1 MTEQKQTTDAVET
14 KRPQQPA
21 TAPHKS
27 KSYGWVGNTLS
38 IAISLAIGV
47 GGLYIYYHGQQQNA
61 ALSDKNLALQQEM
74 AALTQQQSADKQN
87 FDAKLQALETSLQ
100 RANSQNQQSDDRI
113 AELRNRVSALSN
125 TDIENWRLAQASSLV
140 KMAGRKV
147 WSEQDI
153 TTAIALLK
161 DADQNL
167 AEMDDPSL
175 LHAREAIMADID
187 SLTKIKQVDLDGIIL
202 TLNQLSNQ
210 VDHLRLADK
219 VEQATSEQANH
230 HEITASLSDWRQNLS
245 NSWHSFMDNFI
256 TITPRDNSKA
266 PLLAPNQGVY
276 LRENIRSK
284 LLIAAQAVPRHQ
296 VKIYQGA
303 LEDVQTWVKTYFD
316 TAYPDAEHFLKSVDS
331 LQKRPLSIDIPEHLS
346 SQSILTELVRKRIY
360 NLPSSKPLP
369 PAKPLPHS
377 KPPQTGSQSDT
388 QPDAQSLPTTTET
401 ADDQEQTSAGEI

>member
-1 MTEQKQTTDAVET
+1 MTEQKQSTDAVET

-21 TAPHKS
+21 TTPHKP

-61 ALSDKNLALQQEM
+61 ALKAENLVLQQEM
-74 AALTQQQSADKQN
+74 ASLTQQQSADKQN
-87 FDAKLQALETSLQ
+87 FGAKLQELEDSLQ
-100 RANSQNQQSDDRI
+100 QTNSQSQRLDGSM
-113 AELRNRVSALSN
+113 AELQNRVSAFSN

-153 TTAIALLK
+153 TTALALLK

-175 LHAREAIMADID
+175 FYARKAIMADID
-187 SLTKIKQVDLDGIIL
+187 SLTKIKQIDLDGIIL
-202 TLNQLSNQ
+202 MLNQLSNQ
-210 VDHLRLADK
+210 VDNLHLANK
-219 VEQATSEQANH
+219 VEQATSEKANDH
-230 HEITASLSDWRQNLS
+230 GITASLSDWHQNLS
-245 NSWHSFMDNFI
+245 NSWHRFMDNFV
-256 TITPRDNSKA
+256 TITPRDNSKE

-296 VKIYQGA
+296 VKIYQDA
-303 LEDVQTWVKTYFD
+303 LEDVQSWVNAYFD
-316 TAYPDAEHFLKSVDS
+316 TSYPEAESFLTSVAS
-331 LQKRPLSIDIPEHLS
+331 LQKRPLSIDVPEQLN
-346 SQSILTELVRKRIY
+346 SQPILAELVRKRIY
-360 NLPSSKPLP
+360 NLPH
-369 PAKPLPHS
+369 AKQS
-377 KPPQTGSQSDT
+377 QTDSQPEI
-388 QPDAQSLPTTTET
+388 QPEAQPRSTTET
-401 ADDQEQTSAGEI
+401 IDQAKTPVKED

>member
-1 MTEQKQTTDAVET
+1 MTEQKKTEQKQPTDAV
-14 KRPQQPA
+14 
-21 TAPHKS
+21 
-27 KSYGWVGNTLS
+27 KSYGWLGNTLS

-61 ALSDKNLALQQEM
+61 ALKTENVALQQEI
-74 AALTQQQSADKQN
+74 ASLTQRHSADKQN
-87 FDAKLQALETSLQ
+87 FDAKFQELETALQ
-100 RANSQNQQSDDRI
+100 QTNSQSQRLDSSI
-113 AELRNRVSALSN
+113 AELQDRVSAFSN

-175 LHAREAIMADID
+175 LYARKAIMADID
-187 SLTKIKQVDLDGIIL
+187 SLSKIKQIDLDGIIL
-202 TLNQLSNQ
+202 MLNQLSNQ
-210 VDHLRLADK
+210 VDNLHLANK
-219 VEQATSEQANH
+219 IEQAASEKANDH
-230 HEITASLSDWRQNLS
+230 GITASLSDWRQNLS

-256 TITPRDNSKA
+256 TITPRDNSKE

-284 LLIAAQAVPRHQ
+284 LLIAAQAIPRHQ

-303 LEDVQTWVKTYFD
+303 LEDVQSWVKAYFD
-316 TAYPDAEHFLKSVDS
+316 TSYPEAENFLNNVVS
-331 LQKRPLSIDIPEHLS
+331 LQKRPLSIDVPEQLN
-346 SQSILTELVRKRIY
+346 SQPILAELVRKRIY
-360 NLPSSKPLP
+360 NLPNSKQ
-369 PAKPLPHS
+369 S
-377 KPPQTGSQSDT
+377 QIGSQPEI
-388 QPDAQSLPTTTET
+388 QPEAQSQSSTGTT
-401 ADDQEQTSAGEI
+401 DQAKISVGES

>member
-1 MTEQKQTTDAVET
+1 MTEQKQSTDAVET
-14 KRPQQPA
+14 KHPQQPA
-21 TAPHKS
+21 TPSHKP

-38 IAISLAIGV
+38 IAISLVIGV
-47 GGLYIYYHGQQQNA
+47 GVLYIYYHGQQQNA
-61 ALSDKNLALQQEM
+61 ELRAENIALQQEV
-74 AALTQQQSADKQN
+74 ASLTQQQSADKQSL
-87 FDAKLQALETSLQ
+87 DAKFQNIEASLQ
-100 RANSQNQQSDDRI
+100 QVSSQGQQLDSRMSDLQNRI
-113 AELRNRVSALSN
+113 SAFSN

-175 LHAREAIMADID
+175 RYAREAIMTDID
-187 SLTKIKQVDLDGIIL
+187 SLTKIKQIDLDGIIL

-210 VDHLRLADK
+210 IDNLHLANK
-219 VEQATSEQANH
+219 AEQATSEKANN

-256 TITPRDNSKA
+256 TITPRDNSKE

-303 LEDVQTWVKTYFD
+303 LADVQSWVQAYFD
-316 TAYPDAEHFLKSVDS
+316 TSNPDAENFLKNVGS
-331 LQKRPLSIDIPEHLS
+331 LQKRPLSIDVPEQLS
-346 SQSILTELVRKRIY
+346 SQPILAELVRKRIY
-360 NLPSSKPLP
+360 NLPHSGQSSN
-369 PAKPLPHS
+369 S
-377 KPPQTGSQSDT
+377 KQSQTGT
-388 QPDAQSLPTTTET
+388 QPETQPEAQSLSTTTGT
-401 ADDQEQTSAGEI
+401 AEQSKTPAEEI

>member
-1 MTEQKQTTDAVET
+1 MSIMTEQKKTEQKQPTDAV
-14 KRPQQPA
+14 KR
-21 TAPHKS
+21 
-27 KSYGWVGNTLS
+27 YGWLGNTLS

-61 ALSDKNLALQQEM
+61 ALKAENLALQQEM
-74 AALTQQQSADKQN
+74 ASLTQQQSAEQQN
-87 FDAKLQALETSLQ
+87 FGTKLQELTDSLQ
-100 RANSQNQQSDDRI
+100 QANSQSEQLDGRM
-113 AELRNRVSALSN
+113 AELQKRVSAFSN

-175 LHAREAIMADID
+175 LYVRKAIMADID
-187 SLTKIKQVDLDGIIL
+187 SLTKIKQIDLDGIIL
-202 TLNQLSNQ
+202 MLNQLSNQ
-210 VDHLRLADK
+210 VDNLHLANK
-219 VEQATSEQANH
+219 VEQAISEKANDH
-230 HEITASLSDWRQNLS
+230 GITASLSDWRQNLS

-256 TITPRDNSKA
+256 TITPRDNSKE

-296 VKIYQGA
+296 VKIYQDA
-303 LEDVQTWVKTYFD
+303 LQDVQAWVNAYFD
-316 TAYPDAEHFLKSVDS
+316 TSYPEAENFLTNVVS
-331 LQKRPLSIDIPEHLS
+331 LQKKPLSIDVPEQLS
-346 SQSILTELVRKRIY
+346 SQPILAELVRKRIY
-360 NLPSSKPLP
+360 NLP
-369 PAKPLPHS
+369 HS
-377 KPPQTGSQSDT
+377 KQSQTETQSQ
-388 QPDAQSLPTTTET
+388 PTTTE
-401 ADDQEQTSAGEI
+401 AIDQAKTSVGES

>member
-1 MTEQKQTTDAVET
+1 MTEQKQSTDAVET
-14 KRPQQPA
+14 KQPQQPA
-21 TAPHKS
+21 TPPHKP

-61 ALSDKNLALQQEM
+61 ALKAENLALQQEV
-74 AALTQQQSADKQN
+74 ASLTQQQSA
-87 FDAKLQALETSLQ
+87 
-100 RANSQNQQSDDRI
+100 NQQSLDTKLQNMEASLQQASSQGQQLDSRMD
-113 AELRNRVSALSN
+113 ELQNRVAAFSN

-140 KMAGRKV
+140 KMAGRKI

-175 LHAREAIMADID
+175 LYAREAITVDID
-187 SLTKIKQVDLDGIIL
+187 SLSKIKQIDLDGIIL
-202 TLNQLSNQ
+202 MLNQLSNQ
-210 VDHLRLADK
+210 VDSLHLANK
-219 VEQATSEQANH
+219 VEQAALQNTDK
-230 HEITASLSDWRQNLS
+230 HEITASLSDWSQNLR

-296 VKIYQGA
+296 VKIYQSA
-303 LEDVQTWVKTYFD
+303 LADIQTWVKDYFD
-316 TAYPDAEHFLKSVDS
+316 TSNPDAENFLKNVNS
-331 LQKRPLSIDIPEHLS
+331 LQKRPLSIDVPEQLS
-346 SQSILTELVRKRIY
+346 SQPILVELVRKRIY
-360 NLPSSKPLP
+360 NLPHSVQSPDSKQLP
-369 PAKPLPHS
+369 NS
-377 KPPQTGSQSDT
+377 KQSQTST
-388 QPDAQSLPTTTET
+388 QPETQPEAQSLSKTIDPANQVKTSTE
-401 ADDQEQTSAGEI
+401 EI

>member
-27 KSYGWVGNTLS
+27 KSDGWVGNTLS

-61 ALSDKNLALQQEM
+61 ALSDKNLALQQEI
-74 AALTQQQSADKQN
+74 ASLTQQQSADKQN
-87 FDAKLQALETSLQ
+87 VDAKLQELAASLQ
-100 RANSQNQQSDDRI
+100 QANAQNQQLDDRI

-147 WSEQDI
+147 WGEQDI

-167 AEMDDPSL
+167 AEMNDPSL
-175 LHAREAIMADID
+175 LYAREAIMADINT
-187 SLTKIKQVDLDGIIL
+187 LTKIKQIDLDGIIL
-202 TLNQLSNQ
+202 MLNQLSNQ
-210 VDHLRLADK
+210 VDHLRLANK
-219 VEQATSEQANH
+219 VEQATSGQANQ

-296 VKIYQGA
+296 VKIYQDA
-303 LEDVQTWVKTYFD
+303 LDNVQTWVKTYFE
-316 TAYPDAEHFLKSVDS
+316 TTSPDAENFLKNVDS
-331 LQKRPLSIDIPEHLS
+331 LQKRPLSIDVPEQLS
-346 SQSILTELVRKRIY
+346 SQSILAELVRKRIY
-360 NLPSSKPLP
+360 NLPHST
-369 PAKPLPHS
+369 LPHS
-377 KPPQTGSQSDT
+377 KPLPHAKPSQTGSQPDT
-388 QPDAQSLPTTTET
+388 QPDAQSLPATTET
-401 ADDQEQTSAGEI
+401 TDQAKNPAEEI

>member
-1 MTEQKQTTDAVET
+1 MTEQKKTEQKQPTDAV
-14 KRPQQPA
+14 
-21 TAPHKS
+21 
-27 KSYGWVGNTLS
+27 KSYGWLGNTLS

-61 ALSDKNLALQQEM
+61 ALKAENVALQQEI
-74 AALTQQQSADKQN
+74 ASLTQRQSADKQN
-87 FDAKLQALETSLQ
+87 FDAKFQELETSLQ
-100 RANSQNQQSDDRI
+100 QTNSQSQRLDSSI
-113 AELRNRVSALSN
+113 AELQDRVSAFSN

-175 LHAREAIMADID
+175 LYARKAIMADID
-187 SLTKIKQVDLDGIIL
+187 SLSKIKQIDLDGIIL
-202 TLNQLSNQ
+202 MLNQLSNQ
-210 VDHLRLADK
+210 VDNLHLANK
-219 VEQATSEQANH
+219 IEQAASEKANDH
-230 HEITASLSDWRQNLS
+230 GITASLSDWRQNLS

-256 TITPRDNSKA
+256 TITPRDNSKE

-284 LLIAAQAVPRHQ
+284 LLIAAQAIPRHQ

-303 LEDVQTWVKTYFD
+303 LEDVQSWVKAYFD
-316 TAYPDAEHFLKSVDS
+316 TSYPEAENFLNNVVS
-331 LQKRPLSIDIPEHLS
+331 LQKRPLSIDVPEQLN
-346 SQSILTELVRKRIY
+346 SQPILAELVRKRIY
-360 NLPSSKPLP
+360 NLPNSKQ
-369 PAKPLPHS
+369 S
-377 KPPQTGSQSDT
+377 QIGSQSEI
-388 QPDAQSLPTTTET
+388 QPEAQSQPSTGTT
-401 ADDQEQTSAGEI
+401 DQAKISVGES